1 MGQLG
6 RGQAA
11 LEWLERDRLLHIC
24 MSESIRR
31 GHADVLYAGA
41 DGVLLRDDTAEIIQ
55 ASFVSAQAMQPWL
68 ETICSSGLDV
78 VAHQDFARGM
88 LTPMLPERPR
98 RMNCYHS
105 VYTKKQPLPQ
115 LAPEGAHIA
124 PLTLDYAGQA
134 ESIYKNAPPGY
145 VTGRIRAGVML
156 GVFYGDELAGF
167 IGEHTEGAQ
176 GMLEVLPQYRRRG
189 LASALMAASINAA
202 LKRGQTP
209 FGQIV
214 TDNKPSLALSR
225 SLGLEI
231 SRGVVT
237 WFFA

>member
-1 MGQLG
+1 MRQPD
-6 RGQAA
+6 REQAA

-24 MSESIRR
+24 MSESVRR

-41 DGVLLRDDTAEIIQ
+41 DGVLLRDDTAETIQ
-55 ASFVSAQAMQPWL
+55 ASFVSAQSMQPWL
-68 ETICSSGLDV
+68 ETICGSGLDV
-78 VAHQDFARGM
+78 VAHQDFAEP
-88 LTPMLPERPR
+88 LLAPLLPGRTG

-105 VYTKKQPLPQ
+105 VYTKKEPLPET
-115 LAPEGAHIA
+115 LPEGASIA
-124 PLTLDYAGQA
+124 PLTLDDAERA
-134 ESIYKNAPPGY
+134 ESVYQNAPPGY
-145 VTGRIRAGVML
+145 VTRRIQAGVML

-167 IGEHTEGAQ
+167 IGEHTEGAL

-189 LASALMAASINAA
+189 LASALMAANINAA
-202 LKRGQTP
+202 LRRGEIP

-214 TDNKPSLALSR
+214 TGNEPSLALSR

-231 SRGVVT
+231 SQGVIT